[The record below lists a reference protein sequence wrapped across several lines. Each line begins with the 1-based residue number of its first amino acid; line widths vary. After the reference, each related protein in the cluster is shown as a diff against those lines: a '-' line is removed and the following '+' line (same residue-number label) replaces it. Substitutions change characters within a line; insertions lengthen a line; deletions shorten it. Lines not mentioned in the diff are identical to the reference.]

1 MPKASFPPMR
11 ILVLSSVYARHPLDS
26 EVPWM
31 RESIRRLREAG
42 HDVEILAPSWKG
54 LSDHEIDGVRVHRF
68 RYAPSSLEFL
78 THDEGAP
85 SKTKGRPWLQMLAVP
100 YILSGFLSCWKLA
113 GRERF
118 DLMHVHWPFPHG
130 LIAQAGRMR
139 GLPVVLNFHGAE
151 LLLMRRKKWIRPIL
165 HWLLGQSEAVLCNSS
180 FTRAKIEAVRKVPV
194 ELSPYGTTLPES
206 PAPSRPGRRPEDPFR
221 ILFVGRHIERK
232 GIEHL
237 IDAMAF
243 LEGPRFSLDIVGHGD
258 RTEALKERAL
268 ATGDTRIRFP
278 GKLSTEDL
286 ARAYAT
292 SDAFVLPAVVD
303 SKGDTEGLGVVLI
316 EAAETG
322 LALVA
327 SDVGGIPDVVVD
339 CKTGLLVPPGNP
351 FALAEALRRLADD
364 PPLAAKLVEGARART
379 REFFSWDV
387 VIPHL
392 VGVYRRVLRER
403 N

>member
-1 MPKASFPPMR
+1 MR
-11 ILVLSSVYARHPLDS
+11 ILVLSSVYARHHDDA

-31 RESIRRLREAG
+31 RESIRRLRMAG
-42 HDVEILAPSWKG
+42 HEVEILAPSWMG

-68 RYAPSSLEFL
+68 RYAPRSVEFL

-85 SKTKGRPWLQMLAVP
+85 SKTKGRPWLQLLAVP
-100 YILSGFLSCWKLA
+100 YIALGFLRCWKLCKP
-113 GRERF
+113 GNF
-118 DLMHVHWPFPHG
+118 DVLHVHWPFPHG
-130 LIAQAGRMR
+130 LIAQAGRLR

-180 FTRAKIEAVRKVPV
+180 FTRGRIEEVRKVPV
-194 ELSPYGTTLPES
+194 ELSPYGTTLPD
-206 PAPSRPGRRPEDPFR
+206 APSSTKPTRRPEDPFR

-243 LEGPRFSLDIVGHGD
+243 LDGSRFTLDIVGHGD
-258 RTEALKERAL
+258 RTVALKERAL
-268 ATGDTRIRFP
+268 ATGDARIRFP
-278 GKLSTEDL
+278 GKLPTEDL
-286 ARAYAT
+286 ARAYAN
-292 SDAFVLPAVVD
+292 SDVFVLPAVVD

-322 LALVA
+322 LPLVG
-327 SDVGGIPDVVVD
+327 SDVGGIPDVVVENE
-339 CKTGLLVPPGNP
+339 TGLLVPPGNP
-351 FALAEALRRLADD
+351 TALADALRLLAND
-364 PPLAAKLVEGARART
+364 PALAARLVEGARART
-379 REFFSWDV
+379 RKLFSWDV

-392 VGVYRRVLRER
+392 EGVYRRVVGMSRK
-403 N
+403 

>member
-1 MPKASFPPMR
+1 MR
-11 ILVLSSVYARHPLDS
+11 ILVLSSVYARHHDDS

-31 RESIRRLREAG
+31 RESIRRLRLAG
-42 HDVEILAPSWKG
+42 HEVEILAPSWKG
-54 LSDHEIDGVRVHRF
+54 LKSHEIDGVPVHRF
-68 RYAPSSLEFL
+68 RYAPANWEFL
-78 THDEGAP
+78 THDEGAAT
-85 SKTKGRPWLQMLAVP
+85 KTRGNPLLQLLAVP

-113 GRERF
+113 RGNRF

-130 LIAQAGRMR
+130 LIAQAGRLR

-180 FTRAKIEAVRKVPV
+180 FTRGRIEDVRKVPV
-194 ELSPYGTTLPES
+194 ELSPYGTTLPD
-206 PAPSRPGRRPEDPFR
+206 APVPTKLPRRAEDMFR

-243 LEGPRFSLDIVGHGD
+243 LVGDRFRLDIVGHGD
-258 RTEALKERAL
+258 RTEALKARAL
-268 ATGDTRIRFP
+268 ATHDPRIRFA

-286 ARAYAT
+286 ARAYAD
-292 SDAFVLPAVVD
+292 SDVFVLPAVVD

-322 LALVA
+322 LPLVG
-327 SDVGGIPDVVVD
+327 SDVGGIPDVVVENE
-339 CKTGLLVPPGNP
+339 TGLLVPPGNP
-351 FALAEALRRLADD
+351 TALAHALRLLAND
-364 PPLAAKLVEGARART
+364 PALARRLVEGARART
-379 REFFSWDV
+379 RRMFSWDV

-392 VGVYRRVLRER
+392 EGVYRRVIEARR
-403 N
+403 K

>member
-1 MPKASFPPMR
+1 MR
-11 ILVLSSVYARHPLDS
+11 ILVLSSVYARHFDDA

-31 RESIRRLREAG
+31 RESIRRLRLAG
-42 HDVEILAPSWKG
+42 NEVEILAPSWKG
-54 LSDHEIDGVRVHRF
+54 LASHEIDGVRVHRF
-68 RYAPSSLEFL
+68 RYAPASWEFL
-78 THDEGAP
+78 THDEGAAT
-85 SKTKGRPWLQMLAVP
+85 KTRGNPLLQLLAVP
-100 YILSGFLSCWKLA
+100 YILSGFLSCWKIA
-113 GRERF
+113 RKNRF

-130 LIAQAGRMR
+130 LIAQAGRLR

-180 FTRAKIEAVRKVPV
+180 FTRGRIEDVRMVPV
-194 ELSPYGTTLPES
+194 ELSPYGTTLPDAA
-206 PAPSRPGRRPEDPFR
+206 APQKIPRRAEDPFR

-243 LEGPRFSLDIVGHGD
+243 LDGDRFRLDIVGHGD
-258 RTEALKERAL
+258 RTEALKERAM
-268 ATGDTRIRFP
+268 ATGDSRIRFP

-286 ARAYAT
+286 ARAYAE
-292 SDAFVLPAVVD
+292 SDVFVLPAVID

-322 LALVA
+322 LPLVG
-327 SDVGGIPDVVVD
+327 SDVGGIPDVVVNN
-339 CKTGLLVPPGNP
+339 KTGLLVPPANP
-351 FALAEALRRLADD
+351 TALADALRLLAND
-364 PPLAAKLVEGARART
+364 PALANRLVEGARART
-379 REFFSWDV
+379 RKLFSWDV

-392 VGVYRRVLRER
+392 EGVYRRAVNTRHFPST
-403 N
+403 